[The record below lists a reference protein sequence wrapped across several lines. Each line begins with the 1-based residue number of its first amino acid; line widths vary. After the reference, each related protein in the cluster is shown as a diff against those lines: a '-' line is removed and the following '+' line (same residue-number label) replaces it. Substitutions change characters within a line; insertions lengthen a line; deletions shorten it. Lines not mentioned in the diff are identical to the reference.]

1 MWQNSEVLAS
11 ADGNPNNREQP
22 WPCGDILKILAE
34 LNELCLELLAEQARQ
49 RASPV
54 PPMFRELLDLWGQ
67 LDSTSRR
74 RAAACPYLLMD
85 AGFCDPYRWSWLGD
99 QQVGART
106 TESVHDREPTAYAGA
121 YGTFFTVPGAAKV
134 AQQVFTN
141 SWYIVQ
147 SQPIG
152 APLFLGMPAHC
163 ATLFRACSMRQ
174 VTELANQHAGWL
186 RPRWTG
192 RPMVWRQL
200 LEAAIKDE
208 APALELA
215 RMHGVELLAM
225 ELKAL
230 DRVTGAKAR

>member
-1 MWQNSEVLAS
+1 ME
-11 ADGNPNNREQP
+11 R
-22 WPCGDILKILAE
+22 
-34 LNELCLELLAEQARQ
+34 
-49 RASPV
+49 
-54 PPMFRELLDLWGQ
+54 
-67 LDSTSRR
+67 
-74 RAAACPYLLMD
+74 
-85 AGFCDPYRWSWLGD
+85 
-99 QQVGART
+99 
-106 TESVHDREPTAYAGA
+106 VHDREPGA
-121 YGTFFTVPGAAKV
+121 YGAFFTVHSAVKV

-141 SWYIVQ
+141 AWYIVQ
-147 SQPIG
+147 TQPIG

-208 APALELA
+208 APALEMA

-230 DRVTGAKAR
+230 DRVTATKAR

>member
-1 MWQNSEVLAS
+1 MWQYSEVLTRT
-11 ADGNPNNREQP
+11 DGNPNNREQP
-22 WPCGDILKILAE
+22 WPCGEILKILAE
-34 LNELCLELLAEQARQ
+34 LNELCLELLAEQALQ
-49 RASPV
+49 QASPA
-54 PPMFRELLDLWGQ
+54 PPMFRELVALWSQ
-67 LDSTSRR
+67 LDSNSRK

-85 AGFCDPYRWSWLGD
+85 AGFCDPYRWRWLSD
-99 QQVGART
+99 QQISVRT
-106 TESVHDREPTAYAGA
+106 TERVHDREPAA
-121 YGTFFTVPGAAKV
+121 YGGAFFTVHSAVKV

-141 SWYIVQ
+141 AWYIVQ
-147 SQPIG
+147 TQPIG

-208 APALELA
+208 APALEMA

-230 DRVTGAKAR
+230 DRVTGPKAR

>member
-22 WPCGDILKILAE
+22 WPCGEILKILAE

-49 RASPV
+49 QVSSV
-54 PPMFRELLDLWGQ
+54 PPMFRELVDLWSQ

-85 AGFCDPYRWSWLGD
+85 AGFCDPYRWHWLGD

-106 TESVHDREPTAYAGA
+106 TARVHDREPVDYAGA

-163 ATLFRACSMRQ
+163 AVLFRACSMRQ

>member
-1 MWQNSEVLAS
+1 MRQYSEVLNRMDDNS
-11 ADGNPNNREQP
+11 NNREEP
-22 WPCGDILKILAE
+22 WPCGEILKILAE
-34 LNELCLELLAEQARQ
+34 LNELCLELLTEQALQ
-49 RASPV
+49 QVSPA
-54 PPMFRELLDLWGQ
+54 PPMFRELVALWSQ
-67 LDSTSRR
+67 LDSTSRK

-85 AGFCDPYRWSWLGD
+85 AGFCDPYRWRWLRD
-99 QQVGART
+99 QQISVRA
-106 TESVHDREPTAYAGA
+106 TERVHDREPAAYSGP
-121 YGTFFTVPGAAKV
+121 FFTVHSAVKV

-141 SWYIVQ
+141 AWYIVQ
-147 SQPIG
+147 TQPIG

-192 RPMVWRQL
+192 RPMVWRHL

-208 APALELA
+208 APALEMA

-230 DRVTGAKAR
+230 DRVSAPKAR

>member
-1 MWQNSEVLAS
+1 MWQNSEALAS

-22 WPCGDILKILAE
+22 WPCGEILKILAE
-34 LNELCLELLAEQARQ
+34 LNELCLELLAEQALQ
-49 RASPV
+49 RVSPV
-54 PPMFRELLDLWGQ
+54 PPMFRELPDLWSQ

-85 AGFCDPYRWSWLGD
+85 AGFCDPYRWRWLGD
-99 QQVGART
+99 QRLGVRT
-106 TESVHDREPTAYAGA
+106 TERVHDREPIT
-121 YGTFFTVPGAAKV
+121 YGTFFTVPNATKV

-141 SWYIVQ
+141 AWYIVQ

-163 ATLFRACSMRQ
+163 AASFRACSMRQ